1 MSTRRDK
8 TRRTPHTIGTK
19 APEDSSGIQTEL
31 AQVLRHLREQPPH
44 KLALDG
50 AFDSASPTHQA
61 RIWQKLTTLNVD
73 ADALLEML
81 ADDEATQKL
90 VQEVVAAQR
99 LRHWKTIEPHYRK
112 LWNLFDKLR
121 TELASKQ
128 LTLPESVDELFLLL
142 CEKLSAPA
150 RLDSE
155 PRSALSPAELAKLRR
170 RGSVNAALHQRI
182 GPVGDTARSYE
193 KSLTAI
199 RQRLMPLVRGKVYQQ
214 LRPAVARDTERARRQ
229 KFPQAYT
236 RAIQEQAAKSTNAH
250 TRRLTAEFIR
260 AFYPLFGEGTSAEH
274 VRKAVETKSD

>member
-112 LWNLFDKLR
+112 LWNLFDKLC
-121 TELASKQ
+121 TAPGFLDSGLTVFAS
-128 LTLPESVDELFLLL
+128 TPPR
-142 CEKLSAPA
+142 PA
-150 RLDSE
+150 RGGRVAPGPGFGS
-155 PRSALSPAELAKLRR
+155 RTSPA
-170 RGSVNAALHQRI
+170 S
-182 GPVGDTARSYE
+182 TARC
-193 KSLTAI
+193 
-199 RQRLMPLVRGKVYQQ
+199 
-214 LRPAVARDTERARRQ
+214 
-229 KFPQAYT
+229 
-236 RAIQEQAAKSTNAH
+236 
-250 TRRLTAEFIR
+250 
-260 AFYPLFGEGTSAEH
+260 TSA
-274 VRKAVETKSD
+274 